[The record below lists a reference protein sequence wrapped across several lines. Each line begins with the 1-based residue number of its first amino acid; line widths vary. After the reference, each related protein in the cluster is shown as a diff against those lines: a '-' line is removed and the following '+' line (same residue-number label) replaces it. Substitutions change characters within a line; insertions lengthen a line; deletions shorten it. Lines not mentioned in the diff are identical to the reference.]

1 MPVTVVATP
10 VGDASCNSYITVAE
24 GDAFADLELGT
35 LTWTAPASTTDRKGM
50 AVIAAAT
57 YLDQLLWIG
66 SKTTATQ
73 SRLWPREKASCGEKS
88 YANNVIPP
96 EVKYGNFLL
105 AEALL
110 ADPTVMS
117 GNSPTIQGELI
128 TGIPNADLKRA
139 KLDIMEVEF
148 REAAGGSSRVNALSV
163 LPTLRD
169 LFGCLCAST
178 PAGGVAGFRI
188 VRG

>member
-1 MPVTVVATP
+1 MTVTVVATP

-24 GDAFADLELGT
+24 GDAFAALELAT
-35 LTWTAPASTTDRKGM
+35 LSWSSATTDEKGK
-50 AVIAAAT
+50 ALIAAT
-57 YLDQLLWIG
+57 RYLDQLIWIG
-66 SKTTATQ
+66 SKVTTTQ
-73 SRLWPREKASCGEKS
+73 ALMWPRTDAECGEKS
-88 YANNVIPP
+88 YATTVIPP
-96 EVKYGNFLL
+96 EVKYGTFLL

-110 ADPTVMS
+110 DDPDAMS

-148 REAAGGSSRVNALSV
+148 RDSAGGTRRVNALSV
-163 LPTLRD
+163 LPPLRD

-178 PAGGVAGFRI
+178 PAGGVGSFRI
-188 VRG
+188 MRG

>member
-10 VGDASCNSYITVAE
+10 VGDATCNSYITVAE
-24 GDAFADLELGT
+24 GDAFLEGELGT
-35 LTWTAPASTTDRKGM
+35 LAWATATTDRKNR
-50 AVIAAAT
+50 ALIAAT
-57 YLDQLLWIG
+57 KYLDQLLWIG
-66 SKTTATQ
+66 SKATTTQ
-73 SRLWPREKASCGEKS
+73 ALLWPRSSAACGEKS
-88 YANNVIPP
+88 YAITVIPP
-96 EVKYGNFLL
+96 EVKYGTFLL

-110 ADPTVMS
+110 DDPTVMS
-117 GNSPTIQGELI
+117 GNSPTISGELI

-163 LPTLRD
+163 LPILRD

-178 PAGGVAGFRI
+178 PPGGVQGFRI

>member
-1 MPVTVVATP
+1 MAVTVVATP
-10 VGDASCNSYITVAE
+10 VGDATCNSYITVAE
-24 GDAFADLELGT
+24 GDAFLEGELGT
-35 LTWTAPASTTDRKGM
+35 LSWTTAATDLKNR
-50 AVIAAAT
+50 ALIAAT
-57 YLDQLLWIG
+57 RYLDQLVWVG
-66 SKTTATQ
+66 SKATTTQ
-73 SRLWPREKASCGEKS
+73 ALLWPRSSAACGEKS

-96 EVKYGNFLL
+96 EVKYGTFLL

-110 ADPTVMS
+110 DDSTVMS

-128 TGIPNADLKRA
+128 SGIPNADLKRA

-163 LPTLRD
+163 LPILRD

-178 PAGGVAGFRI
+178 PPGGVQGFRI

>member
-1 MPVTVVATP
+1 MAVTVVATP
-10 VGDASCNSYITVAE
+10 VGDPTCNSYITVAE
-24 GDAFADLELGT
+24 GDAFLEGELGT
-35 LTWTAPASTTDRKGM
+35 LAWATATTDRKNR
-50 AVIAAAT
+50 ALIAAT
-57 YLDQLLWIG
+57 KYLDQLLWIG
-66 SKTTATQ
+66 SKVSATQ
-73 SRLWPREKASCGEKS
+73 ALLWPRINAACGEKS
-88 YANNVIPP
+88 YTTTVIPP
-96 EVKYGNFLL
+96 EVKYGTFLL

-139 KLDIMEVEF
+139 KLDIMELEF

-163 LPTLRD
+163 LPVLRD